1 MHMIWLIIIW
11 ASEVWVYTQCSI
23 FVNFVWIWHLCLKKP
38 FLRYYSFEITQTLP
52 SVSLLP
58 LSIKYIIK
66 LCDPFSYPFCS
77 SMCDQFY
84 LNLHPASHIVTSKIC
99 TNDIQHVHREGSER
113 DWFLILIMPSASEF
127 ASLIPNLLHLGIVL
141 DDDGIFEKGSGT
153 GICSITIQSIFGV
166 SSGAARI
173 DADVKLSVV
182 ATQSSWQMYAID
194 IAVNKKQ
201 NMNAYVN
208 VLLVIF

>member
-11 ASEVWVYTQCSI
+11 ASEVWVCTVLYICKFCVDLT
-23 FVNFVWIWHLCLKKP
+23 FVFKKNLFTVLFFWNYSNIAICL
-38 FLRYYSFEITQTLP
+38 SLP
-52 SVSLLP
+52 I
-58 LSIKYIIK
+58 IKYIIK

-173 DADVKLSVV
+173 DTDVKLSVV

-201 NMNAYVN
+201 NMNTYM
-208 VLLVIF
+208 